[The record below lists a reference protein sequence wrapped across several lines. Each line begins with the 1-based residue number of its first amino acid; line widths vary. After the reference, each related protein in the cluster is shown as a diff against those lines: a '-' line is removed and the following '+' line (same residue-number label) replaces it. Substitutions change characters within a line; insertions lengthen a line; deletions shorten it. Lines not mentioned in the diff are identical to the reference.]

1 MYLAAF
7 ALRLRNSRKETTTK
21 LVIIALDHGYG
32 NIKTAHAIFK
42 TGVTVCEKEPTFSRN
57 LLIYEEKYY
66 LIGDEHKEFTAA
78 KMSDQDYYIL
88 TLAAIGIELTLLG
101 LDSARVHLAAGLPL
115 TWVSEQKEEFK
126 AYLLQNKEVEF
137 TFRGTDFHVEFTGAE
152 VFAQGFSAVADR
164 LREFKGVNMLCDI
177 GNGTM
182 NIMYINNGRAVQSK
196 CFTEKYGTYQCVLAV
211 REKLMQ
217 KFGVAVDDAVI
228 EDVLRFGEVDI
239 GRKYLDTI
247 RDVAKEYAA
256 GIMRR
261 LREHEYNPE
270 LMRLYVVGGGGCLI
284 RNFADYDPERVTI
297 NDDICATAKGYERL
311 AQWKL
316 EGQV

>member
-1 MYLAAF
+1 MNLT
-7 ALRLRNSRKETTTK
+7 NTK
-21 LVIIALDHGYG
+21 PVIIALDHGYG

-57 LLIYEEKYY
+57 LLIYEGKYY

-78 KMSDQDYYIL
+78 KMNDQDYYIL

-126 AYLLQNKEVEF
+126 AYLLQNKEVDF

-182 NIMYINNGRAVQSK
+182 NIMYVNNGRAVQSK

-217 KFGVAVDDAVI
+217 KYGVAVDDAVI
-228 EDVLRFGEVDI
+228 EDVLRFGEADI
-239 GRKYLDTI
+239 GGKYLDAI

-256 GIMRR
+256 GIIRR

-284 RNFADYDPERVTI
+284 RNFADYDPSRVTI

>member
-1 MYLAAF
+1 MNLT
-7 ALRLRNSRKETTTK
+7 NTK
-21 LVIIALDHGYG
+21 PVIIALDHGYG

-57 LLIYEEKYY
+57 LLIYEGKYY

-78 KMSDQDYYIL
+78 KMDDQDYYIL

-115 TWVSEQKEEFK
+115 TWVSEQKEDFK
-126 AYLLQNKEVEF
+126 AYLLQNKKVDF

-182 NIMYINNGRAVQSK
+182 NIMTISNGKPNPQK
-196 CFTEKYGTYQCVLAV
+196 CYTEKYGTYQCMLSVREQLMRKFGTAIDDDVIDDALRYGTADIGEKYLAV
-211 REKLMQ
+211 IRE
-217 KFGVAVDDAVI
+217 VARQYV
-228 EDVLRFGEVDI
+228 
-239 GRKYLDTI
+239 
-247 RDVAKEYAA
+247 A

-270 LMRLYVVGGGGCLI
+270 LMKLYIVGGGGCLI
-284 RNFADYDPERVTI
+284 RNFGEYDPNRVTI
-297 NDDICATAKGYERL
+297 NDDIRATAKGYEFL
-311 AQWKL
+311 ANLKL
-316 EGQV
+316 KKANAA

>member
-1 MYLAAF
+1 MNLT
-7 ALRLRNSRKETTTK
+7 NTK
-21 LVIIALDHGYG
+21 PVIIALDHGYG

-57 LLIYEEKYY
+57 LLIYEGKV
-66 LIGDEHKEFTAA
+66 
-78 KMSDQDYYIL
+78 KMDDQDYYIL

-126 AYLLQNKEVEF
+126 AYLLQNKEVDF

-228 EDVLRFGEVDI
+228 EDVLRFGEADI
-239 GRKYLDTI
+239 GSKYLDAI